1 MKLPQLI
8 IFILCFF
15 ISLNTYAVERLSG
28 KDYQKLIDLGYNKL
42 DAYADD
48 YSNSEAYWYTLKEHL
63 DLKPKFLA
71 LLTQPMKVN
80 GKDQVNLHV
89 YNSKHHV
96 FASKKE
102 KCTKENDGIKALNF
116 LKKCKVLKMPVIDDS
131 SVSVENFA
139 RLVLDHCN
147 ETKVKNLKT
156 KDGKELKITDT
167 KNCNIKFINFKK
179 YEFAKVLK
187 EVGSS
192 SSKEKKKEKSKK
204 NSLDDFKKQCEDLG
218 FTPKTEKFGECVLK
232 LAEINNNS

>member
-1 MKLPQLI
+1 MKLYKLI

-15 ISLNTYAVERLSG
+15 VAQNTHAAERLTS
-28 KDYQKLIDLGYNKL
+28 KDYQKLIDLGFNKL

-48 YSNSEAYWYTLKEHL
+48 YSNTEAYWYTLEEHL

-71 LLTQPMKVN
+71 LLTQPMKVD
-80 GKDQVNLHV
+80 GKEQVNRHV
-89 YNSKHHV
+89 YNSKHHF
-96 FASKKE
+96 FASRKE
-102 KCTKENDGIKALNF
+102 KCEKDGSKISSF
-116 LKKCKVLKMPVIDDS
+116 LKKCKVLKMPVIDDTLI
-131 SVSVENFA
+131 SVENFA
-139 RLVLDHCN
+139 KMTLDHCN

-187 EVGSS
+187 EVGSNS
-192 SSKEKKKEKSKK
+192 DKEKKKEKSKK
-204 NSLDDFKKQCEDLG
+204 NSLDHFKKQCEDLG

-232 LAEINNNS
+232 LAEINSNS